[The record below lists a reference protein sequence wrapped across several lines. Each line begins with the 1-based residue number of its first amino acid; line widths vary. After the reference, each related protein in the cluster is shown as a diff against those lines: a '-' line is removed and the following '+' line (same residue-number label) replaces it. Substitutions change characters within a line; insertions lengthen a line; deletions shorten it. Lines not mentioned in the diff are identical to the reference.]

1 VGQVL
6 TSPPRRHGRA
16 QTRWRL
22 ADLGQVINW
31 LAGRHVGRIY
41 HLLRQLG
48 FSRKAAAK
56 FVRSP
61 DPAYDCKW
69 RAILTAYAHMVA
81 DPAQVV
87 LVWLDEVSF
96 YRQPSV
102 APTYHGQGHTQ
113 PRAWQQPGPNTQTRI
128 LASLDAASGRVV
140 YRQWSHVNL
149 KAFCDFAAQLRA
161 AYPAAQTVYVVMDNW
176 PTHTSPQARGA
187 YAQAGLTPLFLPT
200 YASWLNPIEKL
211 WRWLRQSV
219 IHLHA
224 YAADLATLRQHV
236 RDFLD
241 QFAVSSPQL
250 LRYVGLP
257 VD

>member
-1 VGQVL
+1 
-6 TSPPRRHGRA
+6 
-16 QTRWRL
+16 L
-22 ADLGQVINW
+22 ADLGEAIGW
-31 LAGRHVGRIY
+31 LAGRSVGRIY
-41 HLLRQLG
+41 HLLRRLG
-48 FSRKAAAK
+48 FSRKAAQK

-61 DPAYDCKW
+61 DPNDDCKW
-69 RAILTAYAHMVA
+69 RAILRAYAHQLA
-81 DPAQVV
+81 EPGQAV
-87 LVWLDEVSF
+87 LLWLDEVSF

-102 APTYHGQGHTQ
+102 APAYHPQGATQ
-113 PRAWQQPGPNTQTRI
+113 PHARQQPGPNTQTRI

-149 KAFCDFAAQLRA
+149 KAFCAFAQQLRA
-161 AYPAAQTVYVVMDNW
+161 AYPSAKTVYVVMDNW
-176 PTHTSPQARGA
+176 PTHTSPQALA
-187 YAQAGLTPLFLPT
+187 AFQAAGLRPLFLPT

-219 IHLHA
+219 IHLHP
-224 YAADLATLRQHV
+224 YAAELATLRQHV

-241 QFAVSSPQL
+241 QFAVASPQL